1 MEIKALE
8 RRLDPLHLTPRAP
21 LHYCTAQSRSLQ
33 VIRSSLDA
41 TRAKGNCVGRTHN
54 ARVEAIRAEA
64 EVKAAAEA
72 EAEAEA
78 YPSRMRPKSKEK
90 KRKEKKRRRISVE
103 EFIECEKKQF
113 ASLRFGS

>member
-8 RRLDPLHLTPRAP
+8 RRLDPLHLTRRAP
-21 LHYCTAQSRSLQ
+21 LRYAQSRSLQ
-33 VIRSSLDA
+33 VIRSRLDS

-54 ARVEAIRAEA
+54 ARVEAIRAAAEA
-64 EVKAAAEA
+64 EAEAKAAA

-90 KRKEKKRRRISVE
+90 KRKERNGDE
-103 EFIECEKKQF
+103 
-113 ASLRFGS
+113 